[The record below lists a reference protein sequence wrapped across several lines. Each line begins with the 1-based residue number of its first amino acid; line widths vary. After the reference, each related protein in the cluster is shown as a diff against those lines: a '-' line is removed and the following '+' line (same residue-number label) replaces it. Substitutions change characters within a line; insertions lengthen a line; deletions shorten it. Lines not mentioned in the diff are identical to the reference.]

1 MTTAPSANAYTHQP
15 LVSAR
20 HWDGC
25 KTGIVAA
32 AGLTVAAFAYYCCAR
47 DRYGCRGAKLGDR
60 IGLALDCDRG
70 TLAVYLNGE
79 RLGVMLPW
87 ELQAGPM
94 EPSWQGPKRLDGPW

>member
-1 MTTAPSANAYTHQP
+1 
-15 LVSAR
+15 
-20 HWDGC
+20 
-25 KTGIVAA
+25 
-32 AGLTVAAFAYYCCAR
+32 
-47 DRYGCRGAKLGDR
+47 LGDR

-70 TLAVYLNGE
+70 TLAVYINGE

>member
-1 MTTAPSANAYTHQP
+1 MQMHNMLHPSATCFR
-15 LVSAR
+15 SAG
-20 HWDGC
+20 WGGC

-32 AGLTVAAFAYYCCAR
+32 GGLTVAAFACGAR

-70 TLAVYLNGE
+70 TLAVYINGE